1 MSEFHHDADTDAEIP
16 NAGELLAEA
25 GLDRRA
31 ITEVL
36 RSGGGAE

>member
-1 MSEFHHDADTDAEIP
+1 MHEFHHDADDGHDVP
-16 NAGELLAEA
+16 SSSDLLAEA

-36 RSGGGAE
+36 RGRAGAE

>member
-1 MSEFHHDADTDAEIP
+1 MSELHHEADDGNEAPSTA
-16 NAGELLAEA
+16 ELLAEA

-36 RSGGGAE
+36 RGRGDAE

>member
-1 MSEFHHDADTDAEIP
+1 MSEFLNDPDTDREPPTAS
-16 NAGELLAEA
+16 ELLAEA

-36 RSGGGAE
+36 RRGGDAE

>member
-1 MSEFHHDADTDAEIP
+1 MHEFHHDADDGNEAPGTA
-16 NAGELLAEA
+16 ELLAEA

-36 RSGGGAE
+36 RGRGDAE